1 MNNVASIIDE
11 LDTHSTIKGYTDNDT
26 LIHHALENVRDSLLK
41 ENAKYIMTKFIPSKE
56 GNVTYM
62 FTVDTYQVHNREV
75 DLYSIEG
82 VFYRE
87 VVRY

>member
-1 MNNVASIIDE
+1 MNNVASIINE
-11 LDTHSTIKGYTDNDT
+11 LKPYGTIKNYKNNDI
-26 LIHHALENVRDSLLK
+26 LIHHALENVYDSLLK

-56 GNVTYM
+56 DNVTYM